1 MVKEHSFK
9 IDHGTLVDTM
19 VGGQTDVKLVSNAM
33 ANATRRKIMATL
45 VEKDR
50 TRVEIEQVAGGSMLD
65 YHLQMLQQA
74 GLIEIKEDSV
84 VLTDFGKNFMET
96 KAEKPAEAKKDLAG
110 TRPLE
115 VAELRQLLPCIAD
128 STKFRIIARFEPP
141 LGGALKLLEPL
152 FPRARYSE
160 KIGALIIQKGN
171 ILITIY
177 STGNVTMTMIRSEEE
192 ARETLEVLLKTI
204 NLAIVKGVTP
214 VPREKIK
221 VDHAEIYQYLPRTD
235 CQICGEQS
243 CYAFAIKLVGR
254 ETALDRCTP
263 LLDAKYATNLEHIR
277 ALLEYL

>member
-1 MVKEHSFK
+1 
-9 IDHGTLVDTM
+9 M

-33 ANATRRKIMATL
+33 ANATRRKIMAAL

-50 TRVEIEQVAGGSMLD
+50 TREEVEQAAGGSMLD

-74 GLIEIKEDSV
+74 GLIEIKEDAV

-96 KAEKPAEAKKDLAG
+96 KVDKPAEVKKDLAG
-110 TRPLE
+110 TKPLE
-115 VAELRQLLPCIAD
+115 VVELRQLLPCIAD

-141 LGGALKLLEPL
+141 LGGALNLLEPL

-171 ILITIY
+171 VLITIY
-177 STGNVTMTMIRSEEE
+177 STGSVTMTMIRSEAE
-192 ARETLEVLLKTI
+192 ARETLEDLKRTI
-204 NLAIVKGVTP
+204 NEAIVKGVTP

-221 VDHAEIYQYLPRTD
+221 VDHAEIYQYLPKTD

-263 LLDAKYATNLEHIR
+263 LLEARYTTNLEHIR